1 MRFRLCLAFSALS
14 SLIGT
19 TGCAPSLSTF
29 QPAHV
34 ARKGHVQI
42 EAGSDISIPTSGVGR
57 LVDAA
62 EALVD
67 VAEQR
72 ELRDEEKQTLF
83 DAGAALAINAL
94 SPVPHVGLAY
104 TPVDKLEVSVRY
116 SGALRLGLRYQFL
129 TKARHGVDLSAG
141 FGAAR
146 YTLAFPVSSV
156 LGILEL
162 EDFERWQFDI
172 PILVGKSGDWYR
184 LWGGPKGMFT
194 TFGTQLVLTTPE
206 VSGSSTSQE
215 TQLASF
221 DGTAFYLGAQGGVA
235 LGYKYVFVG
244 FELSMAYLAA
254 ASEMTVLGQPV
265 HAVDLDSLVVAPGIA
280 LMMEF

>member
-1 MRFRLCLAFSALS
+1 MCLAFSALS

>member
-1 MRFRLCLAFSALS
+1 M
-14 SLIGT
+14 
-19 TGCAPSLSTF
+19 
-29 QPAHV
+29 
-34 ARKGHVQI
+34 QI